1 MFCLCSQQSFFL
13 RIFSYQSVNIRMN
26 RAIPPAG
33 SWEVCTQCTLYNLRL
48 TRGGIFQIGP
58 PGRNE
63 IDRKCAKMQKNG
75 KSKTFV
81 DKAPKLFLQRFM
93 KQGLAE
99 MEAVVVSFKM
109 ASSARMNIFVRTL
122 NFQEYE

>member
-1 MFCLCSQQSFFL
+1 
-13 RIFSYQSVNIRMN
+13 
-26 RAIPPAG
+26 
-33 SWEVCTQCTLYNLRL
+33 
-48 TRGGIFQIGP
+48 
-58 PGRNE
+58 
-63 IDRKCAKMQKNG
+63 MQKNG

-122 NFQEYE
+122 NFQEYEWKLRVLTKIFILALVGYIFWNGWCHLKADNHSFHKSL